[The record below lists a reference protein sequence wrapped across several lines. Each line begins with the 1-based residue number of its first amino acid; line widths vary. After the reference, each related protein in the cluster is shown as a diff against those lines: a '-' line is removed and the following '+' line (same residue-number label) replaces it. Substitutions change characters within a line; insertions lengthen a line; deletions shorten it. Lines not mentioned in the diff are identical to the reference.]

1 MDKFYLS
8 QRPFLEDFLDEVSLF
23 FNVHV
28 YTASEKDYADMI
40 LSYID
45 PKHKIQ
51 KKLYRNVKYKPF
63 YLEINLIIN
72 NLNRTVGKKKKVG
85 PRI

>member
-28 YTASEKDYADMI
+28 YTASEKDYADI
-40 LSYID
+40 
-45 PKHKIQ
+45 K
-51 KKLYRNVKYKPF
+51 
-63 YLEINLIIN
+63 INLYSTHKGLFIN
-72 NLNRTVGKKKKVG
+72 YVIPFPPKFDPPPLHLH
-85 PRI
+85 